1 LTSHFVGT
9 IVHSRTQMN
18 IVKATARY
26 EDWLKSHTELVEAD
40 LRLKH
45 RRMAE
50 SVFPFL
56 RATFYR
62 WVQIWP
68 EVCSDADKAPRILSV
83 GDLHI
88 ENFGT
93 WRDVEGRLIWGV
105 NDFDEAAD
113 FPYTNDLVRL
123 ATSALLAIGDSHLAA
138 SGKDACAEI
147 LDGYTKS
154 LAEGG
159 KPFVLEE
166 GNKWLRSIALNELR
180 DPDRFWAKMDALP
193 SVRSEISPSAREA
206 LEHLLPDPHLQ
217 YRLAR
222 RVAGLGSLGHQRFVA
237 LAEFH
242 GGKIA
247 REAKM
252 LVPSSVFW
260 AYDLPGPAEIWYQ
273 AVLSRAVRCPDP
285 FVHLRGRWIVR
296 RLSPHCSRIELGVL
310 PKNRDECR
318 LLFSMGW
325 ETANIHLGNPD
336 EGKEI
341 RKHLK
346 SQKANWLYAAAR
358 EMVAA
363 VNEDW
368 QAWRKAGVD

>member
-1 LTSHFVGT
+1 M
-9 IVHSRTQMN
+9 VHSHTSMN
-18 IVKATARY
+18 IVKATSRY
-26 EDWLKSHTELVEAD
+26 EDWLKSHTAVVEAD

-45 RRMAE
+45 KRMAE
-50 SVFPFL
+50 AVFPFL

-68 EVCSDADKAPRILSV
+68 DVCSDANKAPQILSV

-105 NDFDEAAD
+105 NDFDEAAT

-123 ATSALLAIGDSHLAA
+123 ASSALLAITDSHLAA

-154 LAEGG
+154 LTESGR
-159 KPFVLEE
+159 PFVLEE
-166 GNKWLRSIALNELR
+166 GYKWLRLIALNELR
-180 DPDRFWAKMDALP
+180 DPDRFWTKIDALP
-193 SVRSEISPSAREA
+193 SVRGEISPSAREA
-206 LEHLLPDPHLQ
+206 IEHLMPDSHLQ
-217 YRLAR
+217 YRLAS

-237 LAEFH
+237 VAEFH

-252 LVPSSVFW
+252 LVPSSVYW
-260 AYDLPGPAEIWYQ
+260 AYDRPGPVELWYQ

-285 FVHLRGRWIVR
+285 FVQLRGRWTVR
-296 RLSPHCSRIELGVL
+296 RLSPHCSRIELAVL

-325 ETANIHLGNPD
+325 ETANIHLGNRNAAR
-336 EGKEI
+336 EI

-346 SQKANWLYAAAR
+346 NQKPNWLYAAAR

-368 QAWRKAGVD
+368 QAWQKARVA

>member
-1 LTSHFVGT
+1 
-9 IVHSRTQMN
+9 MN

-26 EDWLKSHTELVEAD
+26 EEWLRSQTTLVASD

-45 RRMAE
+45 QKMAE

-62 WVQIWP
+62 WVQLWP
-68 EVCSDADKAPRILSV
+68 EICPDAAEAPKILAV

-93 WRDVEGRLIWGV
+93 WRDIEGRLIWGV
-105 NDFDEAAD
+105 NDFDEAAS

-123 ATSALLAIGDSHLAA
+123 ATSALLAIEENRLAA
-138 SGKDACAEI
+138 TGKDACAEI
-147 LDGYTKS
+147 LDGYSKS

-159 KPFVLEE
+159 TPFVLEE
-166 GNKWLRSIALNELR
+166 GNKWLRLIALNELR
-180 DPDRFWAKMDALP
+180 DPDRFWKKMDALP
-193 SVRSEISPSAREA
+193 SIQEEISPSAREA
-206 LEHLLPDPHLQ
+206 LEHLMPYPGLH

-237 LAEFH
+237 IAEFCS
-242 GGKIA
+242 GKIA

-260 AYDLPGPAEIWYQ
+260 ARDLPGPVEIWYQ
-273 AVLSRAVRCPDP
+273 ALLSRAVRCPDP

-296 RLSPHCSRIELGVL
+296 RLSPHCSRIELGML
-310 PKNRDECR
+310 PGNRDECR

-325 ETANIHLGNPD
+325 ETGNTHLGSR
-336 EGKEI
+336 EAVKAI
-341 RKHLK
+341 RKHLAK
-346 SQKANWLYAAAR
+346 QKATWLYFAAR
-358 EMVAA
+358 DMARA
-363 VNEDW
+363 LKQDW
-368 QAWRKAGVD
+368 QVWRKAHIS

>member
-1 LTSHFVGT
+1 
-9 IVHSRTQMN
+9 MN

-26 EDWLKSHTELVEAD
+26 EIWLKSHTELVEAD

-45 RRMAE
+45 KRMAE

-62 WVQIWP
+62 WVQIWRD
-68 EVCSDADKAPRILSV
+68 VCSDADKAPRILSV

-93 WRDVEGRLIWGV
+93 WRDVEGRLTWGV

-193 SVRSEISPSAREA
+193 SVRGEISPSAREA
-206 LEHLLPDPHLQ
+206 IEHLLPDPHLQ

-237 LAEFH
+237 VAEFH
-242 GGKIA
+242 GGQIA

-273 AVLSRAVRCPDP
+273 AVVSRAVRCPDP

-325 ETANIHLGNPD
+325 ETANIHLGNR
-336 EGKEI
+336 ERGREI
-341 RKHLK
+341 GKHLK
-346 SQKANWLYAAAR
+346 SQKSNWLYAAAR

-363 VNEDW
+363 VNQDW
-368 QAWRKAGVD
+368 QAWRKARVD